1 MPKRNKGP
9 AKTIQR
15 SINKANVSLAGM
27 ATVLEQQTQTLQQL
41 TQGSAEVQSDK
52 NGGGSAQL
60 IALQIARAQLALQ
73 KDSNEYLK
81 KIQASQNKQVEQL
94 QKGNKDWKSFGDKFK
109 DFKGKMSDAFDP
121 DTIKKKLLGP
131 FSMFKGVKD
140 KMADIDYAK
149 RMKAMGDVRDKKELK
164 QESAKQRAAGQ
175 EVLRS
180 QEKLD
185 KFKQMGASEDQIKNT
200 AEYKNR
206 NDALQ
211 KYNSFNVV
219 QKDNK
224 MGGDVAI
231 KSAPLP
237 KTPSDKGQVAQS
249 TTDMLAEQQS
259 SKENQL
265 ESIRILGSQTDL
277 LQQIANNT
285 AKGDNSSA
293 GGGEDAGGGKS
304 SGALGIGAF
313 GLALKSL
320 GVGLKSL
327 GTGAGKGIE
336 AIFRGLAK
344 GAMALANPAAL
355 IGLGA
360 FTLAMVGLGG
370 ALRLAA
376 PAIEAF
382 APVLMKF
389 ADVVGDVFVGA
400 IQALPGIIKA
410 VGEVIVNV
418 IGAIGKVVKDTM
430 DAIVTSVERLAGLD
444 GDNMLSVG
452 AGLGAIAAGLVAF
465 GGANVFAGITN
476 LVSGLLNMGGDSPID
491 QLLKLSNS
499 AGDLNAAAQGIGQI
513 GEAMRSFSNVDPK
526 QMQAINDFP
535 WVRATAFVAAGGSMS
550 VSGAKVYNTSK
561 GNADADAKASTPSGT
576 NQTSVTQ
583 VNQSS
588 VQNTTVKPNIRN
600 QESSQSRYMQARY

>member
-94 QKGNKDWKSFGDKFK
+94 QKGNKDWKGFGDKFK

-185 KFKQMGASEDQIKNT
+185 KFKQMGATDEQLKNT

-249 TTDMLAEQQS
+249 TTDLLAEQQS

-293 GGGEDAGGGKS
+293 GGGEDSGGGKS

-320 GVGLKSL
+320 GAGLKSL

-550 VSGAKVYNTSK
+550 VSGAKIYNTSK
-561 GNADADAKASTPSGT
+561 GNADADAKASAPSGT